1 MMEYLGNYKLNTMK
15 LLNRRNKMKTFKEL
29 LTLTQNE
36 LGDKLY
42 DWLVNDYD
50 YDVIDYGYVIQGI
63 SENPN
68 APVLVAHLDT
78 INTHRNANETTYSA
92 RLSTEEPQGAPKLD
106 DIIFYN
112 DIIMLHP
119 MANPKLACLGAD
131 DRCGVKTILDILD
144 MGFRPHIL
152 FTTDEEVGCQGS
164 KKAVEEKLL
173 EEFSEASMLIQV
185 DRGVHEGYWNEMVF
199 YNYDHE
205 SIPKIYEEL
214 SKYYKLATGSYT
226 DVATLGP
233 YLNKPIV
240 NLSASYMNEHKRTE
254 FISMA
259 SYEKNLEGLSQFL
272 VWLES
277 QDTSS
282 WKYTA
287 KPIPKVTTYANGYYG
302 MTKPGKGKKRK
313 ALAEKDQT
321 VEKLIQV
328 LIPSLQ
334 AQAQSTF
341 NIYYHP
347 TFKNLDEGIELL
359 HEAYQKGYTCYTLS
373 QFRYILNYGEL

>member
-1 MMEYLGNYKLNTMK
+1 
-15 LLNRRNKMKTFKEL
+15 MKTFKEL
-29 LTLTQNE
+29 LTLTQNK

-42 DWLVNDYD
+42 DWLVNDYG
-50 YDVIDYGYVIQGI
+50 YDVIDHGYIIQGI
-63 SENPN
+63 SKNPN

-78 INTHRNANETTYSA
+78 INTHRNASETTYSA
-92 RLSTEEPQGAPKLD
+92 RLSTEVPQGAPKLS
-106 DIIFYN
+106 DIIFHN

-119 MANPKLACLGAD
+119 LANSKVACLGAD

-152 FTTDEEVGCQGS
+152 FTTDEEIGCQGS

-199 YNYDHE
+199 YNYDKD
-205 SIPKIYEEL
+205 SIPEIYNEL

-254 FISMA
+254 FIYITA
-259 SYEKNLEGLSQFL
+259 YENNLESLSKFL
-272 VWLES
+272 LWLDT

-287 KPIPKVTTYANGYYG
+287 KPIPKSVTTYANGYYG
-302 MTKPGKGKKRK
+302 MIKPIKGKKRK
-313 ALAEKDQT
+313 ALAKKDQT
-321 VEKLIQV
+321 VEKLIKV
-328 LIPSLQ
+328 LMPNLQ
-334 AQAQSTF
+334 ADAQSIF
-341 NIYYHP
+341 NTYYHP

-359 HEAYQKGYTCYTLS
+359 HEAYQKGYTCYSLS
-373 QFRYILNYGEL
+373 NFRYILNYGEL

>member
-1 MMEYLGNYKLNTMK
+1 MK
-15 LLNRRNKMKTFKEL
+15 LLNKENKMKTFKEL
-29 LTLTQNE
+29 LTLTQNK

-42 DWLVNDYD
+42 DWLVNDYG
-50 YDVIDYGYVIQGI
+50 YEVIDHGYIIQGI
-63 SENPN
+63 SKNPN

-78 INTHRNANETTYSA
+78 INTHRNASETTYSA
-92 RLSTEEPQGAPKLD
+92 RLSTEVPQGAPKLS
-106 DIIFYN
+106 DIIFHN

-119 MANPKLACLGAD
+119 LANSKLACLGAD

-199 YNYDHE
+199 YNYDKD
-205 SIPKIYEEL
+205 SIPEIYNEL

-254 FISMA
+254 FIYITA
-259 SYEKNLEGLSQFL
+259 YENNLESLSKFL
-272 VWLES
+272 LWLDT

-287 KPIPKVTTYANGYYG
+287 KPIPKSVTTYANGYYG
-302 MTKPGKGKKRK
+302 MIKPIKGKKRK
-313 ALAEKDQT
+313 ALAKKDQT
-321 VEKLIQV
+321 VEKLIKV
-328 LIPSLQ
+328 LMPNLQ
-334 AQAQSTF
+334 ADAQSIF
-341 NIYYHP
+341 NTYYYP

-359 HEAYQKGYTCYTLS
+359 HEAYQKGYTCYSLS
-373 QFRYILNYGEL
+373 NFRYILNYGEL

>member
-1 MMEYLGNYKLNTMK
+1 MK
-15 LLNRRNKMKTFKEL
+15 LLNKENKMKTFKEL
-29 LTLTQNE
+29 LTLTQNK

-42 DWLVNDYD
+42 DWLVNDYG
-50 YDVIDYGYVIQGI
+50 YDVIDHGYIIQGI
-63 SENPN
+63 SKNPN

-78 INTHRNANETTYSA
+78 INTHRNASETTYSA
-92 RLSTEEPQGAPKLD
+92 RLSTEVPQGAPKLS
-106 DIIFYN
+106 DIIFHN

-119 MANPKLACLGAD
+119 LANSKVACLGAD

-152 FTTDEEVGCQGS
+152 FTTDEEIGCQGS

-199 YNYDHE
+199 YNYDKD
-205 SIPKIYEEL
+205 SIPEIYNEL

-254 FISMA
+254 FIYITA
-259 SYEKNLEGLSQFL
+259 YENNLESLSKFL
-272 VWLES
+272 LWLDT

-287 KPIPKVTTYANGYYG
+287 KPIPKSVTTYANGYYG
-302 MTKPGKGKKRK
+302 MIKPIKGKKRK
-313 ALAEKDQT
+313 ALAKKDQT
-321 VEKLIQV
+321 VEKLIKV
-328 LIPSLQ
+328 LMPNLQ
-334 AQAQSTF
+334 ADAQSIF
-341 NIYYHP
+341 NTYYHP

-359 HEAYQKGYTCYTLS
+359 HEAYQKGYTCYSLS
-373 QFRYILNYGEL
+373 NFRYILNYGEL

>member
-1 MMEYLGNYKLNTMK
+1 MKSLNK
-15 LLNRRNKMKTFKEL
+15 GNKMKTFKEL
-29 LTLTQNE
+29 LTLTQNK

-42 DWLVNDYD
+42 DWLVNDYG
-50 YDVIDYGYVIQGI
+50 YDVIDHGYIIQGI

-78 INTHRNANETTYSA
+78 INTHRNASETTYSA
-92 RLSTEEPQGAPKLD
+92 RLSTEEPVGAPKLG

-199 YNYDHE
+199 YNYDKD
-205 SIPKIYEEL
+205 SIPEIYDEL

-313 ALAEKDQT
+313 ALSEKDQT

-334 AQAQSTF
+334 AQAQSIF
-341 NIYYHP
+341 NTYYHP

-359 HEAYQKGYTCYTLS
+359 YEAYQKGYTCYSLS

>member
-1 MMEYLGNYKLNTMK
+1 
-15 LLNRRNKMKTFKEL
+15 MKTFKEL

-36 LGDKLY
+36 LGNK
-42 DWLVNDYD
+42 LVNWLINDYN

-63 SENPN
+63 SEQPN

-92 RLSTEEPQGAPKLD
+92 RLTVEEPVGAPKLE

-112 DIIMLHP
+112 NIIMLHP
-119 MANPKLACLGAD
+119 LSNPKLACLGAD

-164 KKAVEEKLL
+164 KKAVAEKLL

-199 YNYDHE
+199 YNYDKD
-205 SIPKIYEEL
+205 SIPKIYDEL
-214 SKYYKLATGSYT
+214 SKYFKLAKGSYT

-240 NLSASYMNEHKRTE
+240 NISASYMNEHKRTE
-254 FISMA
+254 FISIPA
-259 SYEKNLEGLSQFL
+259 YDKNLEGLTKFL
-272 VWLES
+272 LWLDT

-282 WKYTA
+282 WEYKT
-287 KPIPKVTTYANGYYG
+287 KPIPRTVKTYSGGYGNYGYYG
-302 MTKPGKGKKRK
+302 ITKPYKGKKRK
-313 ALAEKDQT
+313 ALPKGELTLDN
-321 VEKLIQV
+321 LIKELV
-328 LIPSLQ
+328 PSTPLV
-334 AQAQSTF
+334 ARNVF
-341 NIYYHP
+341 NAY
-347 TFKNLDEGIELL
+347 FSKNFLNLEEGMTLL
-359 HEAYQKGYTCYTLS
+359 NEAYKKGYICDELS
-373 QFRYILNYGEL
+373 QFRYILTYGEL

>member
-1 MMEYLGNYKLNTMK
+1 
-15 LLNRRNKMKTFKEL
+15 MKTFKEL

-36 LGDKLY
+36 LGNK
-42 DWLVNDYD
+42 LVNWLINEYN
-50 YDVIDYGYVIQGI
+50 YDVIDHGYVIQGI
-63 SENPN
+63 SEQPN

-92 RLSTEEPQGAPKLD
+92 RLTVEEPVGAPKLE
-106 DIIFYN
+106 DIIFHN

-119 MANPKLACLGAD
+119 LSNPKLACLGAD

-164 KKAVEEKLL
+164 KKAVAEKLL

-199 YNYDHE
+199 YNYDKD
-205 SIPKIYEEL
+205 SIPEIYDEL
-214 SKYYKLATGSYT
+214 SKYFKLAKGSYT

-240 NLSASYMNEHKRTE
+240 NISASYMNEHKRTE
-254 FISMA
+254 FISIPA
-259 SYEKNLEGLSQFL
+259 YDKNLEGLTKFL
-272 VWLES
+272 LWLDT

-282 WKYTA
+282 WEYKT
-287 KPIPKVTTYANGYYG
+287 KPIPRTVTTYSGGYGNYGYYG
-302 MTKPGKGKKRK
+302 ITKPFKGKKRK
-313 ALAEKDQT
+313 ALPNGELTLDN
-321 VEKLIQV
+321 LIKELV
-328 LIPSLQ
+328 PSTPLV
-334 AQAQSTF
+334 ARNVF
-341 NIYYHP
+341 NAY
-347 TFKNLDEGIELL
+347 FSKNFLNLEEGMTLL
-359 HEAYQKGYTCYTLS
+359 NEAYKKGYICDNMS
-373 QFRYILNYGEL
+373 QFRYILSYGEL

>member
-1 MMEYLGNYKLNTMK
+1 
-15 LLNRRNKMKTFKEL
+15 MKTFKEL

-36 LGDKLY
+36 LGNK
-42 DWLVNDYD
+42 LVNWLINEYN
-50 YDVIDYGYVIQGI
+50 YDVIDHGYVIQGI
-63 SENPN
+63 SEQPN

-92 RLSTEEPQGAPKLD
+92 RLSTEEPVGAPKLS
-106 DIIFYN
+106 DIIFHN

-119 MANPKLACLGAD
+119 LSNPKLACLGAD

-164 KKAVEEKLL
+164 KKAVAEKLL

-199 YNYDHE
+199 YNYDKD
-205 SIPKIYEEL
+205 SIPEIYDEL
-214 SKYYKLATGSYT
+214 SKYFKLAKGSYT

-240 NLSASYMNEHKRTE
+240 NISASYMNEHKRTE
-254 FISMA
+254 FISIPA
-259 SYEKNLEGLSQFL
+259 YDKNLEGLTKFL
-272 VWLES
+272 LWLDT

-282 WKYTA
+282 WEYTA
-287 KPIPKVTTYANGYYG
+287 KPIPKVTTYGGYGNYGSYYG
-302 MTKPGKGKKRK
+302 MSKPVKGKKRK
-313 ALAEKDQT
+313 ALSKDECT
-321 VEKLIQV
+321 LDNLLKA
-328 LIPSLQ
+328 LIPSTPLV
-334 AQAQSTF
+334 ARNVF
-341 NIYYHP
+341 NAY
-347 TFKNLDEGIELL
+347 FSKNFLNLEEGMTLL
-359 HEAYQKGYTCYTLS
+359 NEAYKKGYICDELS
-373 QFRYILNYGEL
+373 QFRYILTYGEL

>member
-1 MMEYLGNYKLNTMK
+1 
-15 LLNRRNKMKTFKEL
+15 MKTFKEL

-36 LGDKLY
+36 LGNK
-42 DWLVNDYD
+42 LVNWLINDYN

-63 SENPN
+63 SEQPN

-92 RLSTEEPQGAPKLD
+92 RLSTEEPVGAPKLS
-106 DIIFYN
+106 DIIFHN

-119 MANPKLACLGAD
+119 LSNPKVACLGAD

-164 KKAVEEKLL
+164 KKAVAEKLL

-199 YNYDHE
+199 YNYDKD
-205 SIPKIYEEL
+205 SIPEIYDEL
-214 SKYYKLATGSYT
+214 SKYFKLAKGSYT

-240 NLSASYMNEHKRTE
+240 NISASYMNEHKRTE
-254 FISMA
+254 FISIPA
-259 SYEKNLEGLSQFL
+259 YDKNLEGLTKFL
-272 VWLES
+272 LWLDT

-282 WKYTA
+282 WEYKT
-287 KPIPKVTTYANGYYG
+287 KPIPRTVTTYSGGYGNYGYYG
-302 MTKPGKGKKRK
+302 ITKPYKGKKRK
-313 ALAEKDQT
+313 ALPKDELT
-321 VEKLIQV
+321 LDNLIKELV
-328 LIPSLQ
+328 PSTPLV
-334 AQAQSTF
+334 ACNVF
-341 NIYYHP
+341 NTY
-347 TFKNLDEGIELL
+347 FSKNFLNLEEGMTLL
-359 HEAYQKGYTCYTLS
+359 NEAYKKGYICDELS
-373 QFRYILNYGEL
+373 QFRYILTYGEL

>member
-1 MMEYLGNYKLNTMK
+1 MK
-15 LLNRRNKMKTFKEL
+15 QFKEL

-36 LGDKLY
+36 LGNK
-42 DWLVNDYD
+42 LVNWLINDYN

-63 SENPN
+63 SEQPN

-92 RLSTEEPQGAPKLD
+92 RLSTEEPVGAPKLS
-106 DIIFYN
+106 DIIFHN

-119 MANPKLACLGAD
+119 LSNPKLACLGAD

-164 KKAVEEKLL
+164 KKAVAEKLL

-199 YNYDHE
+199 YNYDKD
-205 SIPKIYEEL
+205 SIPEIYDEL
-214 SKYYKLATGSYT
+214 SKYFKLAKGSYT

-240 NLSASYMNEHKRTE
+240 NISASYMNEHKRTE
-254 FISMA
+254 FISIPA
-259 SYEKNLEGLSQFL
+259 YDKNLEGLTKFL
-272 VWLES
+272 LWLDT

-282 WKYTA
+282 WEYKT
-287 KPIPKVTTYANGYYG
+287 KPIPRTVTTYSGGQGNYGYYG
-302 MTKPGKGKKRK
+302 ITKPYKGKKRK
-313 ALAEKDQT
+313 ALPKDELT
-321 VEKLIQV
+321 LDNLIKELV
-328 LIPSLQ
+328 PSTPLV
-334 AQAQSTF
+334 ARNVF
-341 NIYYHP
+341 NAY
-347 TFKNLDEGIELL
+347 FSKNFLNLEEGMTLL
-359 HEAYQKGYTCYTLS
+359 NEAYKKGYICDELS
-373 QFRYILNYGEL
+373 QFRYILTYGEL

>member
-1 MMEYLGNYKLNTMK
+1 
-15 LLNRRNKMKTFKEL
+15 MKTFKEL

-36 LGDKLY
+36 LGNK
-42 DWLVNDYD
+42 LVNWLINDYN

-63 SENPN
+63 SEQPN

-92 RLSTEEPQGAPKLD
+92 RLSTEEPVGAPKLS
-106 DIIFYN
+106 DIIFHN
-112 DIIMLHP
+112 DIIMLHQLS
-119 MANPKLACLGAD
+119 NPKLACLGAD

-164 KKAVEEKLL
+164 KKAVAEKLL

-199 YNYDHE
+199 YNYDKD
-205 SIPKIYEEL
+205 SIPEIYDEL
-214 SKYYKLATGSYT
+214 SKYFKLAKGSYT

-240 NLSASYMNEHKRTE
+240 NISASYMNEHKRTE
-254 FISMA
+254 FISITA
-259 SYEKNLEGLSQFL
+259 YDKNLEGLTKFL
-272 VWLES
+272 LWLDT

-282 WKYTA
+282 WEYTA
-287 KPIPKVTTYANGYYG
+287 KPIPNVTTYGGYGNYGSYYG
-302 MTKPGKGKKRK
+302 MSKPVKGKKRK
-313 ALAEKDQT
+313 ALSKDERT
-321 VEKLIQV
+321 LDNLLKA
-328 LIPSLQ
+328 LIPSTPLV
-334 AQAQSTF
+334 ARNVF
-341 NIYYHP
+341 NAY
-347 TFKNLDEGIELL
+347 FSKNFLNLEEGMTLL
-359 HEAYQKGYTCYTLS
+359 NEAYKKGYICDELS
-373 QFRYILNYGEL
+373 QFRYILTYGEL

>member
-1 MMEYLGNYKLNTMK
+1 
-15 LLNRRNKMKTFKEL
+15 MKTFKEL

-36 LGDKLY
+36 LGNK
-42 DWLVNDYD
+42 LVNWLINDYN

-63 SENPN
+63 SEQPN

-78 INTHRNANETTYSA
+78 INTHRNANETTHSA
-92 RLSTEEPQGAPKLD
+92 RLTVEEPVGAPKLE
-106 DIIFYN
+106 DIIFHN

-119 MANPKLACLGAD
+119 LSNPKLACLGAD

-164 KKAVEEKLL
+164 KKAVDEKLL

-199 YNYDHE
+199 YNYDKD
-205 SIPKIYEEL
+205 SIPEIYDEL
-214 SKYYKLATGSYT
+214 SKYFKLAKGSYT

-240 NLSASYMNEHKRTE
+240 NISASYMNEHKRTE
-254 FISMA
+254 FISIPA
-259 SYEKNLEGLSQFL
+259 YDKNLEGLSKFL
-272 VWLES
+272 LWLDT

-282 WKYTA
+282 WEYKT
-287 KPIPKVTTYANGYYG
+287 KPVSKTVTTYTGGYGNYGYYG
-302 MTKPGKGKKRK
+302 IVKPLKGPKRK
-313 ALAEKDQT
+313 GLPKNMLTLDNLIKELVPSTPMLARS
-321 VEKLIQV
+321 I
-328 LIPSLQ
+328 
-334 AQAQSTF
+334 F
-341 NIYYHP
+341 NAY
-347 TFKNLDEGIELL
+347 FSKNFMNLDEGIDLL
-359 HEAYQKGYTCYTLS
+359 YEAYKKGYICDGMS
-373 QFRYILNYGEL
+373 HFRYILSYGEL

>member
-1 MMEYLGNYKLNTMK
+1 
-15 LLNRRNKMKTFKEL
+15 MKTFKEL

-36 LGDKLY
+36 LGNK
-42 DWLVNDYD
+42 LVNWLINDYN

-63 SENPN
+63 SEQPN
-68 APVLVAHLDT
+68 SPVLVAHLDT

-92 RLSTEEPQGAPKLD
+92 RLSTEEPVGAPKLE
-106 DIIFYN
+106 DIIFHN

-119 MANPKLACLGAD
+119 LSNPKLACLGAD

-164 KKAVEEKLL
+164 KKAVAEKLL

-199 YNYDHE
+199 YNYDKD
-205 SIPKIYEEL
+205 SIPEIYDEL
-214 SKYYKLATGSYT
+214 SKYFKLAKGSYT

-254 FISMA
+254 FISITA
-259 SYEKNLEGLSQFL
+259 YDKNLESLSKFL
-272 VWLES
+272 LWLET

-282 WKYTA
+282 WEYTA
-287 KPIPKVTTYANGYYG
+287 KPIPKVTTYGGYGNYGSYYG
-302 MTKPGKGKKRK
+302 MSKPVKGKKRK
-313 ALAEKDQT
+313 ALPKGELTLDN
-321 VEKLIQV
+321 LIKELV
-328 LIPSLQ
+328 PSTPLV
-334 AQAQSTF
+334 ARNVF
-341 NIYYHP
+341 NAY
-347 TFKNLDEGIELL
+347 FSKNFLNLEEGMTLL
-359 HEAYQKGYTCYTLS
+359 NEAYKKGYICDELS
-373 QFRYILNYGEL
+373 QFRYILTYGEL

>member
-1 MMEYLGNYKLNTMK
+1 MK
-15 LLNRRNKMKTFKEL
+15 LLNKENKMKTFKEL

-36 LGDKLY
+36 LGDKLF
-42 DWLVNDYD
+42 DWLVNDYN
-50 YDVIDYGYVIQGI
+50 YKVIDYGYVIQGI
-63 SENPN
+63 SEQPN

-78 INTHRNANETTYSA
+78 INTHHNANETTYSA
-92 RLSTEEPQGAPKLD
+92 RLSTELPQGAPKLG

-205 SIPKIYEEL
+205 SIPNIYEEL

-302 MTKPGKGKKRK
+302 MAKPVKGKKRK
-313 ALAEKDQT
+313 ALAEKNQT

-328 LIPSLQ
+328 LMPSLQ
-334 AQAQSTF
+334 ARAQSIF
-341 NIYYHP
+341 NTYYHP
-347 TFKNLDEGIELL
+347 TFKNFDEGIELL
-359 HEAYQKGYTCYTLS
+359 HEAYQKGYTCYSLS

>member
-1 MMEYLGNYKLNTMK
+1 MK
-15 LLNRRNKMKTFKEL
+15 QFKEL

-36 LGDKLY
+36 LGNK
-42 DWLVNDYD
+42 LVNWLINDYN

-63 SENPN
+63 SEQPN

-78 INTHRNANETTYSA
+78 INTHCNANETTYSA
-92 RLSTEEPQGAPKLD
+92 RLSTEEPVGAPKLS
-106 DIIFYN
+106 DIIFHN

-119 MANPKLACLGAD
+119 LSNPKVACLGAD

-164 KKAVEEKLL
+164 KKAVAEKLL

-199 YNYDHE
+199 YNYDKD
-205 SIPKIYEEL
+205 SIPEIYDEL
-214 SKYYKLATGSYT
+214 SKYFKLAKGSYT

-240 NLSASYMNEHKRTE
+240 NISASYMNEHKRTE
-254 FISMA
+254 FISIPA
-259 SYEKNLEGLSQFL
+259 YDKNLEGLTKFL
-272 VWLES
+272 LWLDT

-282 WKYTA
+282 WEYKT
-287 KPIPKVTTYANGYYG
+287 KPIPRTVTTYSGGYGNQGYYG
-302 MTKPGKGKKRK
+302 ITKPYKGKKRK
-313 ALAEKDQT
+313 ALPKDELT
-321 VEKLIQV
+321 LDNLIKELV
-328 LIPSLQ
+328 PSTPLV
-334 AQAQSTF
+334 ARNVF
-341 NIYYHP
+341 NAY
-347 TFKNLDEGIELL
+347 FSKNFLNLEEGMTLL
-359 HEAYQKGYTCYTLS
+359 NEAYKKGYICDELS
-373 QFRYILNYGEL
+373 QFRYILTYGEL

>member
-1 MMEYLGNYKLNTMK
+1 
-15 LLNRRNKMKTFKEL
+15 MKTFKEL

-36 LGDKLY
+36 LGNK
-42 DWLVNDYD
+42 LVNWLINEYN
-50 YDVIDYGYVIQGI
+50 YDVIDHGYVIQGI
-63 SENPN
+63 SEQPN

-92 RLSTEEPQGAPKLD
+92 RLTVEEPVGAPKLE
-106 DIIFYN
+106 DIIFHN

-119 MANPKLACLGAD
+119 LSNPKLACLGAD

-164 KKAVEEKLL
+164 KKAVAEKLL

-199 YNYDHE
+199 YNYDKD
-205 SIPKIYEEL
+205 SIPEIYDEL
-214 SKYYKLATGSYT
+214 SKYFKLAKGSYT

-240 NLSASYMNEHKRTE
+240 NISASYMNEHKRTE
-254 FISMA
+254 FISIPA
-259 SYEKNLEGLSQFL
+259 YDKNLEGLTKFL
-272 VWLES
+272 LWLDT

-282 WKYTA
+282 WEYKT
-287 KPIPKVTTYANGYYG
+287 KPIPRTVTTYSGGYGNYG
-302 MTKPGKGKKRK
+302 ITKPYKGKKRK
-313 ALAEKDQT
+313 ALPKDELT
-321 VEKLIQV
+321 LDNLIKELV
-328 LIPSLQ
+328 PSTPLV
-334 AQAQSTF
+334 ARNIF
-341 NIYYHP
+341 NAY
-347 TFKNLDEGIELL
+347 FSKNFLNLEEGMTLL
-359 HEAYQKGYTCYTLS
+359 NEAYKKGYICDNMS
-373 QFRYILNYGEL
+373 QFRYILSYGEL

>member
-1 MMEYLGNYKLNTMK
+1 MK
-15 LLNRRNKMKTFKEL
+15 QFKEL

-36 LGDKLY
+36 LGNK
-42 DWLVNDYD
+42 LVNWLINDYN

-63 SENPN
+63 SEQPN

-92 RLSTEEPQGAPKLD
+92 RLSTEEPVGAPKLS
-106 DIIFYN
+106 DIIFHN

-119 MANPKLACLGAD
+119 LSNPKVACLGAD

-164 KKAVEEKLL
+164 KKAVAEKLL

-199 YNYDHE
+199 YNYDKD
-205 SIPKIYEEL
+205 SIPEIYDEL
-214 SKYYKLATGSYT
+214 SKYFKLAKGSYT

-240 NLSASYMNEHKRTE
+240 NISASYMNEHKRTE
-254 FISMA
+254 FISIPA
-259 SYEKNLEGLSQFL
+259 YDKNLEGLTKFL
-272 VWLES
+272 LWLDT

-282 WKYTA
+282 WEYKT
-287 KPIPKVTTYANGYYG
+287 KPIPRTVTTYLGGYGNYGYYG
-302 MTKPGKGKKRK
+302 ITKPYKGKKRK
-313 ALAEKDQT
+313 ALPKDELT
-321 VEKLIQV
+321 LDNLIKELV
-328 LIPSLQ
+328 PSTPLV
-334 AQAQSTF
+334 ARNVF
-341 NIYYHP
+341 NAY
-347 TFKNLDEGIELL
+347 FSKNFLNLEEGMTLL
-359 HEAYQKGYTCYTLS
+359 NEAYKKGYICDELS
-373 QFRYILNYGEL
+373 QFRYILTYGEL

>member
-1 MMEYLGNYKLNTMK
+1 
-15 LLNRRNKMKTFKEL
+15 MKTFKEL

-36 LGDKLY
+36 LGNK
-42 DWLVNDYD
+42 LVNWLINDYN

-63 SENPN
+63 SEQPN

-92 RLSTEEPQGAPKLD
+92 RLSTEEPVGAPKLE
-106 DIIFYN
+106 DIIFHN

-119 MANPKLACLGAD
+119 LSNPKLACLGAD

-164 KKAVEEKLL
+164 KKAVAEKLL

-199 YNYDHE
+199 YNYDKD
-205 SIPKIYEEL
+205 SIPEIYDEL
-214 SKYYKLATGSYT
+214 SKYFKLAKGSYT

-254 FISMA
+254 FISITA
-259 SYEKNLEGLSQFL
+259 YDKNLESLSKFL
-272 VWLES
+272 LWLET

-282 WKYTA
+282 WEYTV
-287 KPIPKVTTYANGYYG
+287 KPIPKVTTYGGYGNYGSYYG
-302 MTKPGKGKKRK
+302 MSKPVKGKKRK
-313 ALAEKDQT
+313 ALPKGELTLDN
-321 VEKLIQV
+321 LIKELV
-328 LIPSLQ
+328 PSTPLV
-334 AQAQSTF
+334 ARNVF
-341 NIYYHP
+341 NAY
-347 TFKNLDEGIELL
+347 FSKNFLNLEEGMTLL
-359 HEAYQKGYTCYTLS
+359 NEAYKKGYICDELS
-373 QFRYILNYGEL
+373 QFRYILTYGEL

>member
-1 MMEYLGNYKLNTMK
+1 MK

-36 LGDKLY
+36 LGDNLY
-42 DWLVNDYD
+42 DWLVNDYG

-63 SENPN
+63 SEQPN

-92 RLSTEEPQGAPKLD
+92 RLSTEAPQGAPELG

-131 DRCGVKTILDILD
+131 DRCGVKAILDILD

-164 KKAVEEKLL
+164 KRAVEEKLL

-205 SIPKIYEEL
+205 SIPNIYEEL

-259 SYEKNLEGLSQFL
+259 SYEKNLEGLYQFL

-302 MTKPGKGKKRK
+302 MTKPVKGKKRK

-321 VEKLIQV
+321 VEKLIKV
-328 LIPSLQ
+328 LMPSLQ
-334 AQAQSTF
+334 AQAQSIF
-341 NIYYHP
+341 NTYYHP

-359 HEAYQKGYTCYTLS
+359 HEAYQKGYTCYSLS